1 MLSKYEKYRLIYSPR
16 TSIINLRE
24 REEKLFND
32 LGIGFEP
39 STIEIMKKHFKER
52 LGVLNKVSFIS
63 IIKRH
68 LNKWHP
74 ELLIEKKC

>member
-1 MLSKYEKYRLIYSPR
+1 MLTKYDKYRLLYSPR
-16 TSIINLRE
+16 TSISNMRE

-52 LGVLNKVSFIS
+52 TELYKQKYGKESSFS
-63 IIKRH
+63 
-68 LNKWHP
+68 
-74 ELLIEKKC
+74 